1 MATTVGQHAVSTFST
16 PQNGDALNAD
26 IVRGNDNTLRAQYVD
41 HDADPGIHVQS
52 SSLASRPAASV
63 AGSGAKWINSDYPQ
77 KLWISDGTNW
87 DEVGGDSINVLCK
100 ATETLV
106 KGDVVKVTGF
116 NLGQD
121 VVEVAKVSS
130 ASDVAFGI
138 AETNIAN
145 GALGYV
151 VNTGIIEDVNTG
163 AFAIGNI
170 LYPNTSG
177 GLTATKPTSG
187 NYQPVAFVLRA
198 NASNGILYTEFST
211 PRIVEASAN
220 TASTIVQ
227 RDASG
232 NFSAGTITAALTG
245 NASTA
250 TALQT
255 SRNINGV
262 AFNGTADITVPA
274 AAGTL
279 TGATLASGVT
289 ASSLTS
295 VGTLTSLSVSGST
308 TLSSNATVNGLRLG
322 RGTSNNNNTTAFG
335 LNALDSE
342 TTGTHNTA
350 IGANALT
357 AVTNGGSNTA
367 IGSGAGQ
374 ACAGGSSIVAIGYL
388 ALSSATAPSQSV
400 AVGDG
405 AMSSATNNSGLSVAV
420 GTSSLAFADGLRNTA
435 VGWASLGQ
443 SSTGANNTA
452 IGSDAGRGPSPY
464 TNANTT
470 GSNNTFIGNE
480 AVGASATA
488 SNVITLGNSS
498 IATLRCQVTTI
509 TSLSDARD
517 KKDIVDIPAGLD
529 FVKALQPRAFLWEMR
544 DGGKVDVPE
553 FGFIAQELQAA
564 QAETGI
570 TVPGLVYDE
579 NPEKLEASAGV
590 LIPIL
595 VQAIKQLEAR
605 VAALE
610 AGA

>member
-1 MATTVGQHAVSTFST
+1 MATTVGQHAVSSFTA

-52 SSLASRPAASV
+52 SSLASRPSASV
-63 AGSGAKWINSDYPQ
+63 AGSGTKWINSDHPQ

-87 DEVGGDSINVLCK
+87 HEVGGDSINVYCK

-106 KGDVVKVTGF
+106 KGDIVKVTGF
-116 NLGQD
+116 NLGQE
-121 VVEVAKVSS
+121 VVEIAKVAS

-138 AETNIAN
+138 VEADIAN

-151 VNTGIIEDVNTG
+151 INTGLIEDVNTV

-177 GLTATKPTSG
+177 GLTTTKPTSG
-187 NYQPVAFVLRA
+187 NYQAVAFVLRA
-198 NASNGILYTEFST
+198 HASNGVLYVEFSA
-211 PRIVEASAN
+211 PRITETSTN
-220 TASTIVQ
+220 TASTVVQ

-295 VGTLTSLSVSGST
+295 VGTLTSLTVSG
-308 TLSSNATVNGLRLG
+308 NATVNGLRLG
-322 RGTSNNNNTTAFG
+322 RGTGGNIDTTAFG
-335 LNALDSE
+335 QNALDSE
-342 TTGTHNTA
+342 TIGTGNTAFGSNALTAITSGNQNTA
-350 IGANALT
+350 IGRNAGQSLAT
-357 AVTNGGSNTA
+357 ATGCVA
-367 IGSGAGQ
+367 IGSQ
-374 ACAGGSSIVAIGYL
+374 ALRDSTLTNQSVAIGQDAML
-388 ALSSATAPSQSV
+388 TAS
-400 AVGDG
+400 G
-405 AMSSATNNSGLSVAV
+405 ANECVAV
-420 GTSSLAFADGLRNTA
+420 GTQA
-435 VGWASLGQ
+435 LGAT
-443 SSTGANNTA
+443 TGANNTA
-452 IGSDAGRGPSPY
+452 IGHSAGSG
-464 TNANTT
+464 NTSGT
-470 GSNNTFIGNE
+470 NNTFVGN
-480 AVGASATA
+480 GAAGATA
-488 SNVITLGNSS
+488 TTSNAITLGNSS

-529 FVKALQPRAFLWEMR
+529 FVKALQPRAFLWNMR

-564 QAETGI
+564 QVDTGI

-590 LIPIL
+590 LIPVL

>member
-121 VVEVAKVSS
+121 VVEVAKLSS

-295 VGTLTSLSVSGST
+295 VGTLTGLTVSG
-308 TLSSNATVNGLRLG
+308 NATINGLRLG
-322 RGTSNNNNTTAFG
+322 RGTGGNVDTTAFG
-335 LNALDSE
+335 QNALDSE
-342 TTGTHNTA
+342 TIGTGNTAFGSNALTAITSGNQNTA
-350 IGANALT
+350 IGRNAGQSLST
-357 AVTNGGSNTA
+357 ATGCVA
-367 IGSGAGQ
+367 IGSQALRDAGL
-374 ACAGGSSIVAIGYL
+374 IN
-388 ALSSATAPSQSV
+388 QSV
-400 AVGDG
+400 AVGQEAMLTATG
-405 AMSSATNNSGLSVAV
+405 ANECVAV
-420 GTSSLAFADGLRNTA
+420 GYQA
-435 VGWASLGQ
+435 LGAA
-443 SSTGANNTA
+443 TGANNTA
-452 IGSDAGRGPSPY
+452 IGHLAGSGH
-464 TNANTT
+464 
-470 GSNNTFIGNE
+470 GSGTNNTFVGN
-480 AVGASATA
+480 GAAGATA
-488 SNVITLGNSS
+488 TTSNAITLGNSS

-544 DGGKVDVPE
+544 DGGKIDVPE

-564 QAETGI
+564 QATTGI

-579 NPEKLEASAGV
+579 NPERLEASAGV